1 MAGYF
6 KMHSREDGQFMFNL
20 NVGAET
26 ILTSEAYTTKA
37 AALNGIESVKTNA
50 SNEDRYMRTTTPD
63 GRFRF
68 ALHAAN
74 GQAIGS
80 SDYFETEAARDDEI
94 ESVKKNGPD
103 AELED

>member
-6 KMHSREDGQFMFNL
+6 NIESRADGQFMFNL
-20 NVGAET
+20 KAGSET
-26 ILTSEAYTTKA
+26 VLTSEAYTTRA
-37 AALNGIESVKTNA
+37 AAMNGLESVKTNA
-50 SNEDRYMRTTTPD
+50 SNEDRYKRTTTPD

-74 GQAIGS
+74 GQTVGS
-80 SDYFETEAARDDEI
+80 SDYFESEAARDDGI
-94 ESVKKNGPD
+94 ESVKKHGPD